1 MGVKSFQDVGTA
13 QWGYFSELWQSRSL
27 CHFDGAYSMTFRA
40 ALLPMTCPHLGRHS
54 RRAIR
59 ILAVI
64 ALPRCFLTTTAPVID
79 DVLTSEGPRFR
90 LQAGSGAARTVSV
103 FSRRRRA
110 DMDWLPSTR
119 VLHSRGTFPA
129 CWAVNKGSL

>member
-1 MGVKSFQDVGTA
+1 MAMSYGRV
-13 QWGYFSELWQSRSL
+13 
-27 CHFDGAYSMTFRA
+27 GAYVISTARINVSCRPLA
-40 ALLPMTCPHLGRHS
+40 YDLPHLGRHS

-90 LQAGSGAARTVSV
+90 LQAGSGAARIVSV

-119 VLHSRGTFPA
+119 VLHSRGTFPE